1 LIGGGR
7 RQYWGRGVLV
17 AVSLFATAG
26 LAGCGHS
33 RAPLGNRVR
42 GHELTVYASV
52 PLHGASAVSGVA
64 ILDGARLALADAG
77 GRVGRYR
84 IVLKGLDDST
94 VQRGQWDP
102 GQTTL
107 NARRAILDSTTIGY
121 VGELDSGAS
130 AVSIPLL
137 NRAEIAQVSPASTGA
152 GLTVSDAG
160 AFPGEPAKYYPTGVR
175 TFARVVPNDGVQ
187 AAAQVKLQKRLGCTG
202 TYVLDDGDV
211 DGQDLAS
218 SFAAAA
224 RLGGLRIVAA
234 QEFQPRATNYTSV
247 VASIAQTRANCVLL
261 SAIADSGP
269 ARLFEQ
275 LAAALPRAH
284 IFGSSGM
291 AESTFSDP
299 ALGGIPKRL
308 DGRILITVAALG
320 ANSYPP
326 AGRSF
331 LVRYAARYGRPE
343 PDALYGYEAMSLML
357 AAIARAT
364 HGGRQVPR
372 RSEVAAQLL
381 LTRDRHSVLGTY
393 SIDGNGDTTIRR
405 YGVWKIVAGRLRFLE
420 PISA

>member
-1 LIGGGR
+1 LIGGGWR
-7 RQYWGRGVLV
+7 YVRGRSVLV
-17 AVSLFATAG
+17 AALLAAAG
-26 LAGCGHS
+26 VAGCGGS
-33 RAPLGNRVR
+33 RAALGNRVR
-42 GHELTVYASV
+42 GRELTVYASV
-52 PLHGASAVSGVA
+52 PLHGASAVGGLA
-64 ILDGARLALADAG
+64 ILDGARLALAASA

-94 VQRGQWDP
+94 IQRDEWDP

-107 NARRAILDSTTIGY
+107 NARRATLDSTTIGY
-121 VGELDSGAS
+121 IGELDSGAS
-130 AVSIPLL
+130 AVSIPVL
-137 NRAEIAQVSPASTGA
+137 NRGEIAQVSPASTGA

-160 AFPGEPAKYYPTGVR
+160 AFPGEPAKYYPTGIR

-187 AAAQVKLQKRLGCTG
+187 AAVQVKLQKRLGCTG

-234 QEFQPRATNYTSV
+234 QEFQPRAADYSSL
-247 VASIAQTRANCVLL
+247 VASIAQTGANCVLL
-261 SAIADSGP
+261 SAIADSGL

-275 LAAALPRAH
+275 LAAALPHAQ

-291 AESTFSDP
+291 AESTFADP
-299 ALGGIPKRL
+299 GLGGIPKRL

-320 ANSYPP
+320 TSRYPP

-331 LVRYAARYGRPE
+331 LAQYAARYGRPE
-343 PDALYGYEAMSLML
+343 PEAIYGYEAMSLML

-381 LTRDRHSVLGTY
+381 QTRDRRSVLGTY

-405 YGVWKIVAGRLRFLE
+405 YGVWEIFDGRLRFLE
-420 PISA
+420 SISA